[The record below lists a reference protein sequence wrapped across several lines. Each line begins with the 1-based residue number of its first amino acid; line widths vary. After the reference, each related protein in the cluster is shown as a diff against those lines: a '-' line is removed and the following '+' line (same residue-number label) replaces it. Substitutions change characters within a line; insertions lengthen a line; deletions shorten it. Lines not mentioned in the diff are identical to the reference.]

1 MSVKQKASKVVEVP
15 KNFFT
20 ILFYKFTHH
29 NGKLSKF
36 KILILIMIICYLI
49 TQPWTVI
56 RGAIAS
62 SFTGYM
68 FNNATDNVLETVVE
82 MEA

>member
-1 MSVKQKASKVVEVP
+1 
-15 KNFFT
+15 
-20 ILFYKFTHH
+20 
-29 NGKLSKF
+29 
-36 KILILIMIICYLI
+36 MIICYLI
-49 TQPWTVI
+49 TQPWTII

-68 FNNATDNVLETVVE
+68 LNNATDNVLETVVE